1 MATQDD
7 AGDLVLVD
15 ELAAEA
21 GLTVRTTRYYASLGL
36 IPPPIRRG
44 RVAYYGPVH
53 RTRLRMIRA
62 LQEHGFT
69 LQAIERYNASLPAD
83 ATLEDLALQKAMLTS
98 WAPQP
103 RVELTRKELDR
114 RAGRRLTD
122 DEVDKLVQLGILERS
137 GRSVVAVADLAL
149 GLGLLDVDV
158 PFDAVGAAAAA
169 IERHMTALAEELDEV
184 LRSDVLGPLRRSG
197 HSAEDAERFEHT
209 MSRLRQLTL
218 EAVVT
223 GFQRA
228 VNDVI
233 VRSLSRD

>member
-1 MATQDD
+1 
-7 AGDLVLVD
+7 
-15 ELAAEA
+15 
-21 GLTVRTTRYYASLGL
+21 
-36 IPPPIRRG
+36 
-44 RVAYYGPVH
+44 
-53 RTRLRMIRA
+53 
-62 LQEHGFT
+62 
-69 LQAIERYNASLPAD
+69 
-83 ATLEDLALQKAMLTS
+83 MLTS

-137 GRSVVAVADLAL
+137 GRGVVAVADLAL

-169 IERHMTALAEELDEV
+169 IERHMTALAEELDEI